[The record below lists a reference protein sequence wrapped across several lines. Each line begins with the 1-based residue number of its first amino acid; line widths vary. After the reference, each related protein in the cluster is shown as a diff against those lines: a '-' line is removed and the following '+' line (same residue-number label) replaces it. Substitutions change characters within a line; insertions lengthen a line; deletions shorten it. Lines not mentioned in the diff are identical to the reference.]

1 MMFGV
6 SSMTTKLRRVA
17 LQRPGKALFEAD
29 RSVWHYG
36 PTFDPDKVAGN
47 HRAFVDLLEATG
59 IEILW
64 LDAEATEI
72 ADAIFTYDA
81 SLMTP
86 QGAILMSPGKLKRA
100 GEQDLHRS
108 FYEANNIPIFGEITG
123 TARAEAGDTLWLDDK
138 TLVIGRG
145 FRTNPAGVE
154 QLETLMQQMGVTTH
168 VFDLPVY
175 LGADA
180 CLHLMSLISLVDT
193 KKALV
198 CLPLLPVG
206 LWELLQDLGI
216 QLIEAPYSEFEQSGT
231 LSTNILATSP
241 GQCIMIDGLPQT
253 RSALINAGIDVQV
266 FDGDALCIGC
276 EGGPTCL
283 TRPILRS

>member
-17 LQRPGKALFEAD
+17 LQRPGKALLEAD

-36 PTFDPDKVAGN
+36 PTFDPDKVADN
-47 HRAFVDLLEATG
+47 HRAFVDLLETAG

-64 LDAEATEI
+64 LDAETTEI

-86 QGAILMSPGKLKRA
+86 KGAILMSPGKLKRA

-108 FYEANNIPIFGEITG
+108 FYAANNIPIFGEITG

-145 FRTNPAGVE
+145 FRTNPAGVT
-154 QLETLMQQMGVTTH
+154 QLETLMRRMGVTTH

-193 KKALV
+193 RKALV

-253 RSALINAGIDVQV
+253 RHALTNAGIDVRV

-283 TRPILRS
+283 TRPILRN